1 MTIVASINRAL
12 INVLA
17 PSPSAWLV
25 SYVAAAAE
33 GTEGV
38 DAHPVDVAV
47 VKSNLAALVNV
58 VTRCPA
64 RPGPASQA
72 AALKRPDRIGARRL
86 SMTAVAVG
94 QALIHIATVR
104 AVGALPPVRTTAHER
119 TKCVAADRVGIAVMI
134 TALTFVDVA
143 A

>member
-1 MTIVASINRAL
+1 M
-12 INVLA
+12 A
-17 PSPSAWLV
+17 PSPSDRLV

-33 GTEGV
+33 GPEGV

-47 VKSNLAALVNV
+47 VKTSLAALVNI
-58 VTRCPA
+58 VTSCPA

-72 AALKRPDRIGARRL
+72 AALERSDRVGARRL
-86 SMTAVAVG
+86 SMTAVAAG

-119 TKCVAADRVGIAVMI
+119 TKCVAADRVGVAVMI
-134 TALTFVDVA
+134 AALAFVDVA